1 MKITIT
7 EKDIFSDLL
16 FVLSTLL
23 GNIAA
28 LPKIR
33 SRMLK
38 GCLTGST
45 TLQQKKTQSNHKG
58 LWRTKMNREH
68 NYGLPGTLP
77 KLGTTSISG
86 RNPQLCTDVR

>member
-1 MKITIT
+1 MKLTIT

-23 GNIAA
+23 ANITA

-33 SRMLK
+33 RSMLK
-38 GCLTGST
+38 GCLTGSIT
-45 TLQQKKTQSNHKG
+45 FQQKKPPSNHKA

-68 NYGLPGTLP
+68 NYGSLAHSQSQASL
-77 KLGTTSISG
+77 
-86 RNPQLCTDVR
+86 V

>member
-1 MKITIT
+1 MKLTIT

-23 GNIAA
+23 ANITA

-33 SRMLK
+33 RSMLK
-38 GCLTGST
+38 GCITF
-45 TLQQKKTQSNHKG
+45 QQKKPPSNHKA

-68 NYGLPGTLP
+68 NYGSLAHSQSR
-77 KLGTTSISG
+77 TS
-86 RNPQLCTDVR
+86 LV